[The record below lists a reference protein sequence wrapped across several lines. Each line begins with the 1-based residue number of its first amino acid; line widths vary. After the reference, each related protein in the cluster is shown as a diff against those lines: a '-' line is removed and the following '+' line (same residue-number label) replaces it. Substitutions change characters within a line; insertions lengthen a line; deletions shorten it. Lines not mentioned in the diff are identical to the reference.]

1 LARSQ
6 APETA
11 DEPPLVSDDLMAELR
26 SVPRR
31 DDPGSTQPI
40 APVSDRTMRVA
51 PLSPDFRP
59 DAKPGSGATGSER
72 TAESIRRLQEAKRIL
87 QRAAQK

>member
-1 LARSQ
+1 
-6 APETA
+6 
-11 DEPPLVSDDLMAELR
+11 
-26 SVPRR
+26 
-31 DDPGSTQPI
+31 
-40 APVSDRTMRVA
+40 MRVT

-59 DAKPGSGATGSER
+59 DAPQPEGSASER